1 MDVKADVLIKA
12 YIKIRTARKLL
23 DEQFKSEDAELARQ
37 QDMISEKLADLCDMA
52 GVESLKT
59 PFGSATRGI
68 KTRYWTSDWGS
79 MYDFIKEHDAMH
91 LLEQRVHQTNMK
103 TFLDNHPDVHPVGL
117 NVDRRYV
124 ITVRSK

>member
-59 PFGSATRGI
+59 PFGSATRGV

-79 MYDFIKEHDAMH
+79 MYEFIKDNDALH
-91 LLEQRVHQTNMK
+91 LLEQRVHQTHRK
-103 TFLDNHPDVHPVGL
+103 AFLDNHPDLHPIGL
-117 NVDRRYV
+117 NTDSKHVM
-124 ITVRSK
+124 TVRSK